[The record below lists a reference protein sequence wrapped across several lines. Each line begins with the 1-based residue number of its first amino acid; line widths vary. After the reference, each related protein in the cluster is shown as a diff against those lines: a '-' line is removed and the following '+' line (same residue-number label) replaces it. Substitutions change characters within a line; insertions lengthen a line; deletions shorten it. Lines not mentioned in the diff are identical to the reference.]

1 MYPIFFDFDKKTGKY
16 LFTEVSV
23 EYRMTL
29 SLMLQLKKYLR
40 QHVSPKEL
48 QPIWNWYSSLNPD
61 DLKDVSLSIKH
72 EKALQ

>member
-40 QHVSPKEL
+40 QHASIKQL
-48 QPIWNWYSSLNPD
+48 QPIWNWYSTLSAE
-61 DLKDVSLSIKH
+61 DLQEVSLSIEH
-72 EKALQ
+72 EKTMN